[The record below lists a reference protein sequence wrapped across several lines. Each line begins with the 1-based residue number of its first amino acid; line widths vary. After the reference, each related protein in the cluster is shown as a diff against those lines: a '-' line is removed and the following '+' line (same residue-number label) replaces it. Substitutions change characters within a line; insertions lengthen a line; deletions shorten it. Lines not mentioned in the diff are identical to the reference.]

1 LATNLRL
8 SLQSG
13 PYAAPLGRVYRIA
26 AFALLAGEPEEYFL
40 GWLRFYGKQMPVFDL
55 NKVICE
61 TPTPE
66 EYGSRIIVVDAP
78 PGSPVSHVGLL
89 APGITDTVAADEPGV
104 TPLDLDLYLQML
116 STFIPAPPVQP

>member
-1 LATNLRL
+1 MATNLRL
-8 SLQSG
+8 CLQSG
-13 PYAAPLGRVYRIA
+13 PYAVPLRRVYRIA
-26 AFALLAGEPEEYFL
+26 AFALLAGEPEEYFR

-55 NKVICE
+55 NQVICE

-89 APGITDTVAADEPGV
+89 APGITDTVGADEPNV

-116 STFIPAPPVQP
+116 STFIPTPPVQS